1 MSDTPPEVRLNL
13 GLAHEGGDSLSGS
26 LDRCAAPHQ
35 VQPNPFTDQSTM
47 SLATDMLAAYQKA
60 ERDVLQGRSI
70 SFNGRTVT
78 FEDLAEIRKGRAE
91 WERRAASENGRPGG
105 LGFSLATLSG
115 R

>member
-1 MSDTPPEVRLNL
+1 MRTPT
-13 GLAHEGGDSLSGS
+13 
-26 LDRCAAPHQ
+26 RC
-35 VQPNPFTDQSTM
+35 NRTRFTDRSIM

-91 WERRAASENGRPGG
+91 WERRAASENVRPGG

>member
-1 MSDTPPEVRLNL
+1 
-13 GLAHEGGDSLSGS
+13 
-26 LDRCAAPHQ
+26 
-35 VQPNPFTDQSTM
+35 M

-60 ERDVLQGRSI
+60 ETEVLQGRSI

-91 WERRAASENGRPGG
+91 WVRRVASEYSRRAG
-105 LGFSLATLSG
+105 LGFSLAAFDG

>member
-1 MSDTPPEVRLNL
+1 MMSDTPPEVRLNH

-26 LDRCAAPHQ
+26 LDRRAAPPHQ

-91 WERRAASENGRPGG
+91 WERRVASRNQQR
-105 LGFSLATLSG
+105 
-115 R
+115 